1 MTGPPLTVAV
11 DVGGT
16 NLRLALIEGE
26 DHLLERL
33 EVPTPESCA
42 DIPDVV
48 VAGASGMDARAV
60 GIGVAGLVRHDEG
73 VVAWMPHRPGTE
85 VAVGARVAEALGVPV
100 VVDNDANMA
109 CLAEARLGS
118 GVGHRAVLLITVGT
132 GIGASLALGGSV
144 ERGRDHLGEVGH
156 VVLDP
161 GGPECRC
168 GLRGCWEAMA
178 SGTALDRAARLLAA
192 ADPRGALAAACA
204 GRTPSGVDLV
214 VAARAGDGDA
224 AAAVYEVGSWLGR
237 GLGAMI
243 GVFDPDVL
251 VVGGSVGLLDEVL
264 DPAREVMMGYIPGAA
279 HRRPTPVE
287 RGALGGDAGL
297 IGAALTAGGAT

>member
-1 MTGPPLTVAV
+1 MPGVPRTVAV

-16 NLRLALIEGE
+16 NLRLALIEGA
-26 DHLLERL
+26 DHFLERTDF
-33 EVPTPESCA
+33 PTPASLA
-42 DIPDVV
+42 DVPD
-48 VAGASGMDARAV
+48 AIITAASGMDAEAV
-60 GIGVAGLVRHDEG
+60 GVGVAGLVRHDEG
-73 VVAWMPHRPGTE
+73 VVSWMPHRPGTG
-85 VAVGARVAEALGVPV
+85 VAVGTRVAEAMGVPV

-118 GVGHRAVLLITVGT
+118 GRGHRAVLLITVGT

-144 ERGRDHLGEVGH
+144 ERGRGHLGEVGH

-204 GRTPSGVDLV
+204 GRTPSGGDLV
-214 VAARAGDGDA
+214 ASARTGDGDA
-224 AAAVYEVGSWLGR
+224 AAAVHEVGSWLGR

-251 VVGGSVGLLDEVL
+251 VVGGTVGLLDEVL
-264 DPAREVMMGYIPGAA
+264 DPARAAMMGSIPGAA

-297 IGAALTAGGAT
+297 IGAALAAGGAT